1 MKHLEVFMRNSH
13 SFVRLVLLLV
23 LAGLAC
29 AQSDKAKP
37 APAKPATAPPAA
49 PQTRLSLSEKPRVT
63 LADLNIQ
70 ITIDS
75 RVIATMAALNA
86 AGFDFEPGN
95 RQLSTLRQQLREDL
109 KNINPSLARRLRDHF
124 TKHSQGRSP
133 AAAVAS
139 YLSLALTLTDAPVFS
154 IDAPVDKLPDDV
166 REITDFALLL
176 EEFYRDTKFGL
187 LMPKYKQ
194 AYELAAK
201 TYPSS
206 TASAVANIIQYLHTE
221 PVLELPPSY
230 VPRVEGGGRATLD
243 PALRLQNRVR
253 RFVVMPDL
261 LNASNAVNLR
271 VVRDTYYVLLGAT
284 VDPHAAVRRAFLR
297 FTIDP
302 LMDRE
307 IKEVATIGADLR
319 KLRDSRGDK
328 LASEYKNSNAYFLI
342 ADSLTRAVDVRLES
356 LESLAGRR
364 FENEKALQK
373 GLDEENERAIY
384 ELSFQYER
392 GAVLVYHFYDQM
404 KQAEN
409 AGIDVRRFLGTLLQN
424 IKFDLEVARLT
435 DYAQRM
441 ERYKTTSEL
450 AAKTAPNLSA
460 AISNADEGT
469 IKQINEADRL
479 IRAEQYNDAR
489 TILKGVLQQKSNNA
503 RAYFGLAEIG
513 SKIAAKMKPEEQSK
527 RDEELYATIQYYK
540 DAAENAS
547 PETEKWL
554 IQRSFVAAA
563 KILDFLG
570 NSDDAVAAY
579 DLAVKLGDVPNGAY
593 QEAVKALKEKEAN
606 KQKP

>member
-1 MKHLEVFMRNSH
+1 MKYLQVFIRNPRC
-13 SFVRLVLLLV
+13 FVWLVMLS
-23 LAGLAC
+23 AFMGLAF
-29 AQSDKAKP
+29 AQADKAKP
-37 APAKPATAPPAA
+37 DPAKPATTTPST
-49 PQTRLSLSEKPRVT
+49 PQRRLPLSELPRVT
-63 LADLNIQ
+63 LGDVNIQ
-70 ITIDS
+70 ITTDN

-86 AGFDFEPGN
+86 AGFDFEAGN

-109 KNINPSLARRLRDHF
+109 KTMNPSLARRLRDHF

-133 AAAVAS
+133 GAAVAS
-139 YLSLALTLTDAPVFS
+139 YLSLALTLTDPPVFS
-154 IDAPVDKLPDDV
+154 IDTPVDRLPDDV

-176 EEFYRDTKFGL
+176 EEFYRETKFGL

-230 VPRVEGGGRATLD
+230 IPRVQGGGRASVD

-302 LMDRE
+302 LIDRE
-307 IKEVATIGADLR
+307 IKEVAEIGTELR

-328 LASEYKNSNAYFLI
+328 LASEYKNGNAYFLI

-356 LESLAGRR
+356 LEALVSRR

-384 ELSFQYER
+384 ELSFPYER

-409 AGIDVRRFLGTLLQN
+409 AGIDVRQFLGTLLQN
-424 IKFDLEVARLT
+424 IKFDLEAARLT

-441 ERYKTTSEL
+441 ERYKTAREL

-469 IKQINEADRL
+469 IKQIDEADRL

-513 SKIAAKMKPEEQSK
+513 SKVAAKMKPEEQSK

-554 IQRSFVAAA
+554 IQRSYVAAA

-579 DLAVKLGDVPNGAY
+579 DLAIKLGDVPNGAY
-593 QEAVKALKEKEAN
+593 QEAVKALKDKEAA